1 MDGLGDIYE
10 SIRIGSKFDIID
22 RNLKL
27 LVNIRNKLGL
37 ADKVKIGLDVVLMKR
52 NIEQLPDII
61 SYASDIG
68 LDWINTS
75 HFLVLDTS
83 LSNEC
88 LVNHKVLYNTIYNRS
103 ISVAQAKNVPLA
115 IPPKFDIKNNEN
127 IKPIIS
133 DKSPKIVNREK
144 IYCPFIYEESWIQVN
159 GDVAP
164 CCNPSMSTIMGNIKK
179 KSFEEV
185 WNNENYS
192 KLRDSF
198 KTGDISECCK
208 NCYMLYQF
216 TDPDRVEFG

>member
-1 MDGLGDIYE
+1 
-10 SIRIGSKFDIID
+10 
-22 RNLKL
+22 
-27 LVNIRNKLGL
+27 VNIRNKLGL

-75 HFLVLDTS
+75 HLIVLDKS
-83 LSNEC
+83 LSDES
-88 LVNHKVLYNTIYNRS
+88 LVNHKVLYNTIYDRS
-103 ISVAQAKNVPLA
+103 IRVAQAKNVPLA
-115 IPPKFDIKNNEN
+115 IPPKFDINNEN

-133 DKSPKIVNREK
+133 GKLAKIVNRKK
-144 IYCPFIYEESWIQVN
+144 IYCPFIYEQSWIQVN
-159 GDVAP
+159 GDVNP
-164 CCNPSMSTIMGNIKK
+164 CCNPCMSTIMGNIKK
-179 KSFEEV
+179 NSFEEV

-216 TDPDRVEFG
+216 TDPDKVRFG